1 MRDMT
6 IKEIRALTGL
16 SQAEFGRYYNIPLPT
31 IKKWESEPDKQ
42 NHREC
47 PVYVK
52 ELLERA
58 ARSDFTVEK
67 ETHDKS

>member
-1 MRDMT
+1 MFVT
-6 IKEIRALTGL
+6 IREIRKITGL
-16 SQAEFGRYYNIPLPT
+16 SQSDFGKLYNIPLPT
-31 IKKWESEPDKQ
+31 IKKWESDSNNQ

-58 ARSDFTVEK
+58 VKNDYENCL
-67 ETHDKS
+67 

>member
-1 MRDMT
+1 MT
-6 IKEIRALTGL
+6 IKDIRSMTGL
-16 SQAEFGRYYNIPLPT
+16 SQKKFCDMYHIPLSSLH
-31 IKKWESEPDKQ
+31 KWETKEGRQ

-58 ARSDFTVEK
+58 VKQDFK
-67 ETHDKS
+67 KG